1 MSTLECA
8 ACGGPIANE
17 ENGHSWCP
25 SCGAW
30 LPTVHPVNYQIYLCA
45 ADRPDRQLDR
55 SYTHYATTV
64 DLDEVLRIVRDKIHQ
79 GNACQIRPDRSEKPP
94 PTTIYL
100 PLPQLPPLP
109 PACGNCGSERYE
121 HLNPVRDDTGD
132 LFINDII
139 LCADC
144 GAVQFEFSP
153 RTPHPPL
160 DDAKL

>member
-45 ADRPDRQLDR
+45 ADRPDRQFNR

-64 DLDEVLRIVRDKIHQ
+64 DLDEILRIVRDKIVE
-79 GNACQIRPDRSEKPP
+79 GNACQIRPDPSKTPR
-94 PTTIYL
+94 PTAIYL
-100 PLPQLPPLP
+100 APWELPALP
-109 PACGNCGSERYE
+109 PACTNCGSERYRF
-121 HLNPVRDDTGD
+121 LNPGRTRDGD
-132 LFINDII
+132 LVANDTI
-139 LCADC
+139 LCSDC
-144 GAVQFEFSP
+144 GATLLDFSP
-153 RTPHPPL
+153 RGPIPPGN
-160 DDAKL
+160 DSNP